1 MKDYTGQN
9 YQDVIKELEKKH
21 GISSKMIDIEWVT
34 DTSYDSGTIISQTPN
49 EGTKVGSKDKIT
61 FEVAAI
67 TMPSLIGYTYQEAI
81 AELNSMGVSSSHIT
95 IYMADATSSTGYSRV
110 NSVSGSAV
118 VVAQDPYYGGAVE
131 GEVNLYFSSE
141 TTAQPSEEPSQ
152 SVPESSETSETSES
166 SSSSISTE
174 ESSEASTEMQQ

>member
-1 MKDYTGQN
+1 
-9 YQDVIKELEKKH
+9 
-21 GISSKMIDIEWVT
+21 
-34 DTSYDSGTIISQTPN
+34 
-49 EGTKVGSKDKIT
+49 
-61 FEVAAI
+61 
-67 TMPSLIGYTYQEAI
+67 
-81 AELNSMGVSSSHIT
+81 SSSHIT

-110 NSVSGSAV
+110 NSVSSSAV

-141 TTAQPSEEPSQ
+141 TAAQPSEEPSQ

-166 SSSSISTE
+166 SSSSSSTE